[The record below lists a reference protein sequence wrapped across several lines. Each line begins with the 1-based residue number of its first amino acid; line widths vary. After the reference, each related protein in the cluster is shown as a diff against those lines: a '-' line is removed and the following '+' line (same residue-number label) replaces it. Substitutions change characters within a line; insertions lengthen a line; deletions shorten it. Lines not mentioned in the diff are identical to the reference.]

1 MAYTLLGY
9 QYYPLIY
16 PTHLY
21 DAHDNDTTRV
31 WVGIDV
37 DEFGDGLMGMRAIST
52 LTKLGLGS
60 GCLSSGFWLG
70 WGSSKRG
77 EGRGFG
83 YD

>member
-9 QYYPLIY
+9 PYYPLIY
-16 PTHLY
+16 PTHRY
-21 DAHDNDTTRV
+21 AAHDNDTTRV
-31 WVGIDV
+31 GVEIDV

-60 GCLSSGFWLG
+60 GCSSKGFWLG

-77 EGRGFG
+77 LGRIFG
-83 YD
+83 ND